1 MTISDVLPRDEIVQ
15 RVPEEIMFSEY
26 SLDAVDE
33 IVQLKSSSMFELGA
47 AIWDRYMQ
55 RNPNADPQQFSD
67 HFDASEPR
75 LYEAISAMLGQATID
90 ELYYVHAELTDESAD
105 HRTVA
110 ELFIAAAYP
119 NVVHI
124 SDIEFSNPREPI
136 PEGKR
141 QYTHQHFRGLGL
153 LPLLVANAVQYG
165 QQRGAD
171 SICITAAHID
181 LVPLFEGHGFA
192 VDDTP
197 AGQVGLQV
205 GGSIPMTKLLA

>member
-1 MTISDVLPRDEIVQ
+1 MTISDVLPKHEIAQ
-15 RVPEEIMFSEY
+15 RIPEEIVFSEY
-26 SLDAVDE
+26 SLDEVDD
-33 IVQLKSSSMFELGA
+33 IVRLKSSSMFELGA
-47 AIWDRYMQ
+47 AVWDRYM
-55 RNPNADPQQFSD
+55 RRYPNADPRQFSD

-75 LYEAISAMLGQATID
+75 LYEAISAMLGEATID

-105 HRTVA
+105 YRTVA

-136 PEGKR
+136 LEGEQ

-153 LPLLVANAVQYG
+153 LPLLVANAAQYG
-165 QQRGAD
+165 QRRGAD
-171 SICITAAHID
+171 SICITAAHLD
-181 LVPLFEGHGFA
+181 LVPLFEGHGFK

-197 AGQVGLQV
+197 AGQVGLQL
-205 GGSIPMTKLLA
+205 GISIPMTKLLA